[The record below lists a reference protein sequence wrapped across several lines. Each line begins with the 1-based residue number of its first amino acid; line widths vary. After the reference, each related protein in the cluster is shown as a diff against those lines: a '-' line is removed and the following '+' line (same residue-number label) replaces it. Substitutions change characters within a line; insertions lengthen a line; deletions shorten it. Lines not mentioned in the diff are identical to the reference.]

1 MLDTKVFL
9 HNNIETNI
17 SLSFILYCYIKVQ
30 SIEEDVSMA
39 LVSTKIK
46 ENLPYMNSNFQKIG
60 SFILDHDNK
69 VAFSSIYALSEALGM
84 STATLVRF
92 SKSLGY
98 SGYQS
103 FKKELQ
109 EEIQH
114 RLQPYEKVSL
124 SKLGTLPEEK
134 QLQRLVQNEYN
145 NLCATLSG
153 LKLKDLETMIQAV
166 KNAPR
171 IFIAGFGITRYFAR
185 ILQTACL
192 ASQEKDVF
200 VITGS
205 VSDYSPLLKSFGPE
219 DIMFLMTFPPYS
231 AEIMHVASVA
241 KGCGG
246 YLCLFTDSASCPVYS
261 QADTAIKCSTNSLL
275 MSNSFVGLVSTIQV
289 FVHMLLL
296 SSENGGDTIRRGL
309 EMQKL
314 GYTMIGK
321 KEETQ

>member
-1 MLDTKVFL
+1 MP
-9 HNNIETNI
+9 
-17 SLSFILYCYIKVQ
+17 
-30 SIEEDVSMA
+30 

-46 ENLPYMNSNFQKIG
+46 ETLPHMNPNFQKIG

-69 VAFSSIYALSEALGM
+69 VAFTSIYPLSDALGT

-92 SKSLGY
+92 AKSLGY

-124 SKLGTLPEEK
+124 SKLGSLPEEK
-134 QLQRLVQNEYN
+134 QLQRLIQNECN
-145 NLCATLSG
+145 NLRITLNN
-153 LKLKDLETMIQAV
+153 LKLTDMETMIHAV
-166 KNAPR
+166 KNARR
-171 IFIAGFGITRYFAR
+171 IFIAGFGISRHFAH
-185 ILQTACL
+185 ILQTTFL

-205 VSDYSPLLKSFGPE
+205 VSDYSPLLKSFGHE

-231 AEIMHVASVA
+231 AEVRHVADVT
-241 KGCGG
+241 KGRGG

-261 QADTAIKCSTNSLL
+261 HADVTVKCSTNSLL

-289 FVHMLLL
+289 FIHMLLL
-296 SSENGGDTIRRGL
+296 SGDHGGDNIRNGL

-314 GYTMIGK
+314 GYSIISNR
-321 KEETQ
+321 EETQ

>member
-1 MLDTKVFL
+1 MT
-9 HNNIETNI
+9 
-17 SLSFILYCYIKVQ
+17 
-30 SIEEDVSMA
+30 

-46 ENLPYMNSNFQKIG
+46 ETLPHMNPNFRKIG

-69 VAFSSIYALSEALGM
+69 VAFTSIYALSDALGT

-92 SKSLGY
+92 AKSLGY

-124 SKLGTLPEEK
+124 SKLGSLPGEK
-134 QLQRLVQNEYN
+134 QLQKLIQNEYN
-145 NLCATLSG
+145 NLRGTLTS
-153 LKLKDLETMIQAV
+153 LKIKDLETMIQAV
-166 KNAPR
+166 KSAQR
-171 IFIAGFGITRYFAR
+171 IFIAGFGITRHFAQ
-185 ILQTACL
+185 ILQTTFL

-200 VITGS
+200 VVSGS
-205 VSDYSPLLKSFGPE
+205 VSDYSPLLKSFRAG
-219 DIMFLMTFPPYS
+219 DIMFIMTFPPYS
-231 AEIMHVASVA
+231 AEVLHVANVT
-241 KGCGG
+241 KERGG
-246 YLCLFTDSASCPVYS
+246 YLCLFTDSASCPIYS
-261 QADTAIKCSTNSLL
+261 QADIAVKCSTNSLL

-289 FVHMLLL
+289 FIHMLLL
-296 SSENGGDTIRRGL
+296 SGENGGDNIRNGL

-321 KEETQ
+321 KEDIQ